1 MRRSQIIKE
10 LGQIMVERNRVNLQA
25 RNVPAGVCSDSN
37 TNPTQAAW
45 AFARAHTSVPSRRP
59 NIDSHPKGHTTAC
72 DTVPKRHAIM
82 PKGDVT
88 ARKARMPSILY

>member
-37 TNPTQAAW
+37 TNPTAW
-45 AFARAHTSVPSRRP
+45 AFARAYL
-59 NIDSHPKGHTTAC
+59 G
-72 DTVPKRHAIM
+72 
-82 PKGDVT
+82 
-88 ARKARMPSILY
+88 SIEAPQH

>member
-25 RNVPAGVCSDSN
+25 RKCRRVLRREHEPHYMGLG
-37 TNPTQAAW
+37 
-45 AFARAHTSVPSRRP
+45 ARARIPRVHRGATTLTATR
-59 NIDSHPKGHTTAC
+59 KGT
-72 DTVPKRHAIM
+72 RQHAIM

-88 ARKARMPSILY
+88 ARRARMPSILY